1 MKEFDEA
8 QSTIEYLTGELIL
21 ARQANEIMTENN
33 RRLENMLIKTI
44 QDLQECRGYLVE
56 MQQQQVGESEAIPE
70 TVHQHTGAQ
79 ATALQAEPTQA

>member
-56 MQQQQVGESEAIPE
+56 MQQQVGELA
-70 TVHQHTGAQ
+70 TV
-79 ATALQAEPTQA
+79 ALARVKKS

>member
-21 ARQANEIMTENN
+21 ARQANELMTENN
-33 RRLENMLIKTI
+33 GRLENMLIKTI

-56 MQQQQVGESEAIPE
+56 MQQQVGELA
-70 TVHQHTGAQ
+70 TV
-79 ATALQAEPTQA
+79 ALARVKKS

>member
-1 MKEFDEA
+1 MKEFNEA

-44 QDLQECRGYLVE
+44 QDLQECRCLLDE
-56 MQQQQVGESEAIPE
+56 MKFEVDELA
-70 TVHQHTGAQ
+70 TV
-79 ATALQAEPTQA
+79 ALARVKKS

>member
-33 RRLENMLIKTI
+33 LRLERLLSKALN
-44 QDLQECRGYLVE
+44 DLKDAGRLMDQLSNSVNDLTNLVTSR
-56 MQQQQVGESEAIPE
+56 VAKR
-70 TVHQHTGAQ
+70 
-79 ATALQAEPTQA
+79 